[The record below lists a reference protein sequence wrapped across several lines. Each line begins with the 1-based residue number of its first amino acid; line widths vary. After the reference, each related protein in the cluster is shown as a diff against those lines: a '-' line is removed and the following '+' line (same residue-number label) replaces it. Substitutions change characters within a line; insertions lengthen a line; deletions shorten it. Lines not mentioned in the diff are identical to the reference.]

1 MARDLASP
9 ATASE
14 ARDALGRLTL
24 VQPWRPANPLEE
36 RLLQATSADDAEAA
50 AGLLQG
56 AQLCLPLTA
65 AASAGDESPTWP
77 TVSAPDRT
85 WIIAYTSVES
95 MRIGSDGALEHAQ
108 AFSLPELAAV
118 WPDHSWG
125 LVINPGLPTQVTLDA
140 GAVARLAAP
149 SLLEDRDVQPTA
161 RTPMMQKLL
170 RHADVR
176 QTFQI
181 GVTRVSGYCHQVV
194 DVAHIAAPKLLVEAL
209 GRKDEMAALLTD
221 EGSVNLLRWPA
232 VGLELYRNAF
242 GGVDEASRA
251 AVDGW
256 LIEEPPFVGLG
267 FTPST
272 DQVIREYKVD
282 GVGLPHGAEI
292 CELTAAGSTEPR
304 AVLDFDLGQWLLLV
318 PEDSA
323 EFPDPAGPSN
333 DN

>member
-1 MARDLASP
+1 
-9 ATASE
+9 
-14 ARDALGRLTL
+14 
-24 VQPWRPANPLEE
+24 VQAWRPANPFEE
-36 RLLQATSADDAEAA
+36 RLLQASTADDADEVAA
-50 AGLLQG
+50 LLQG
-56 AQLCLPLTA
+56 SQLCLPLTA
-65 AASAGDESPTWP
+65 AAAVGDEAPVWP
-77 TVSAPDRT
+77 IVSAADRT
-85 WIIAYTSVES
+85 WIITYTSIES
-95 MRIGSDGALEHAQ
+95 MHLGSGGALEHAR
-108 AFSLPELAAV
+108 ATSLPELAAV

-140 GAVARLAAP
+140 AALARLAAP
-149 SLLEDRDVQPTA
+149 SLLEDRDAQPTA
-161 RTPMMQKLL
+161 RTPTMQKLL
-170 RHADVR
+170 RHADVH
-176 QTFQI
+176 QTLQF
-181 GVTRVSGYCHQVV
+181 GVTRVSGYCHQLV
-194 DVAHIAAPKLLVEAL
+194 DVAHIAAPEILIEAL
-209 GRKDEMAALLTD
+209 GRTGEVAELITD

-242 GGVDEASRA
+242 GGIDEASRA
-251 AVDGW
+251 AVNGW

-267 FTPST
+267 FAPGA

-323 EFPDPAGPSN
+323 DFPDPAGQSN